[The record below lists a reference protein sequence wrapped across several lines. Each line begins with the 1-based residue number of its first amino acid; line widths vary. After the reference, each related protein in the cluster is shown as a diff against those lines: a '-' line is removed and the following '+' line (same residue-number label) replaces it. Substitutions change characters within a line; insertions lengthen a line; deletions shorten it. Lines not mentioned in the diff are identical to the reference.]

1 MRTEANDPT
10 RAGPP
15 VPAEEVIF
23 SLSEIQAA
31 CLKAARGSG
40 LPWGLAEEVGA
51 GAAWLSAAGLPGP
64 ELILQFL
71 RQPKHEAPQMS
82 PGIWRAARGGALCPV
97 LAGTALSDFAAL
109 PEGLGAE
116 RLVLEDLAFPLLIL
130 PFAAQIAYR
139 TARPIAVEWP
149 NVRAVLGPDGYRLSI
164 APPGAELAPL
174 ATVTLAW
181 AAQVDGLVPVGRSGK
196 RVALSIW
203 RQLDELAMRTMV
215 PATARSHADAGSSAS
230 DND

>member
-1 MRTEANDPT
+1 MRSEANDPT

-15 VPAEEVIF
+15 VPAGEVVF

-51 GAAWLSAAGLPGP
+51 SAAWLSAAGLPGP

-71 RQPKHEAPQMS
+71 RQPKREAPQMS
-82 PGIWRAARGGALCPV
+82 SGIWQAAGGGPLCPI

-109 PEGLGAE
+109 PEGLGTG
-116 RLVLEDLAFPLLIL
+116 RLVLKDMAFPLLIL
-130 PFAAQIAYR
+130 PFAAQIAR
-139 TARPIAVEWP
+139 RMARPLEVEWP
-149 NVRAVLGPDGYRLSI
+149 NVRGFVGPDGYRLSV
-164 APPGAELAPL
+164 ALPGAALAPL

-181 AAQVDGLVPVGRSGK
+181 TGQPSGLVSIGRSGK
-196 RVALSIW
+196 QVALAVW
-203 RQLDELAMRTMV
+203 RQLDEFAMRTMV

>member
-1 MRTEANDPT
+1 MNTEAHDPT

-15 VPAEEVIF
+15 VPAEEVVF

-51 GAAWLSAAGLPGP
+51 SVAWLSAAGLPGP
-64 ELILQFL
+64 ELILKFL
-71 RQPKHEAPQMS
+71 QHSKREAPRMF
-82 PGIWRAARGGALCPV
+82 PGTWQAAGDGPLCPV
-97 LAGTALSDFAAL
+97 LAGAALSDFAAL
-109 PEGLGAE
+109 PEGLGTD
-116 RLVLEDLAFPLLIL
+116 RLVLKDLAFPLLIL
-130 PFAAQIAYR
+130 PFAAQIAR
-139 TARPIAVEWP
+139 RMARPLEVEWP
-149 NVRAVLGPDGYRLSI
+149 NVRAVLGPDGYRLSV
-164 APPGAELAPL
+164 ALPGAELAPS

-181 AAQVDGLVPVGRSGK
+181 AGQTDGLGPVGRSGR
-196 RVALSIW
+196 RVALAVW